1 MPILADYAI
10 TPDVFDVSSYSDHEV
25 GRLHLKEIGD
35 VIRAE
40 GLVRDLR
47 AGRWRALVT
56 GDGRPWHRRGK
67 ELVKKLATQG
77 RLISFPPALPA
88 EPVDDYGWCDEALVT
103 HAKLELTGGVIVTRP
118 IKDAHRFE
126 ALVEPIDQ
134 LRRAAWWR
142 PHDPSIRLR
151 RNVEAY
157 RQHLG
162 LILRHANSIQ
172 FIDPHLDPTKS
183 RYGGVAELLRAAG
196 GRTPAPLLEIHRV
209 GYEGSGS
216 RRTSLDLHQ
225 LEADFRGALESDL
238 RAAGLCVHV
247 FVWDRFHDRYLISN
261 LVGISLPYGFDT
273 SSESEEMTT
282 WSRLGGTARDDVQ
295 REFDVASHRHN
306 LIRSFEIQ

>member
-10 TPDVFDVSSYSDHEV
+10 TPDVFDVTSYSDHEV
-25 GRLHLKEIGD
+25 GRLRLKEISD
-35 VIRAE
+35 VIRTE

-47 AGRWRALVT
+47 AGKWRALVT
-56 GDGRPWHRRGK
+56 GDSRPWHRRSK

-77 RLISFPPALPA
+77 RLISFPPALPT
-88 EPVDDYGWCDEALVT
+88 EPVDDYAWCDEAIAT

-126 ALVEPIDQ
+126 TLVAAIDQ
-134 LRRAAWWR
+134 LQRAAWWR
-142 PHDPSIRLR
+142 PQDPSIRLR

-172 FIDPHLDPTKS
+172 FIDPHLDPTKQ
-183 RYGGVAELLRAAG
+183 RYRAVVELLHAAG
-196 GRTPAPLLEIHRV
+196 GRTPAPLIEIHRDA
-209 GYEGSGS
+209 YDRSGS
-216 RRTSLDLHQ
+216 RRTYLDVDQ
-225 LEADFRGALESDL
+225 LEADFRRALESNL
-238 RAAGLCVHV
+238 RAAGLRVHV

-261 LVGISLPYGFDT
+261 LVGISLPNGFDT
-273 SSESEEMTT
+273 SSESAEMTT

-295 REFDVASHRHN
+295 REFDVASQRHS
-306 LIRSFEIQ
+306 LIGRFEIP